1 MGAPCRLPTSG
12 EFVELNNNC
21 DSEWTDED
29 GVAGRRF
36 TSRINGN
43 SIFFPAS
50 GHYSGTS
57 LDNRGSYGY
66 YWSSTWNSEANA
78 RNLGFSSTGV
88 SPQYSLD
95 RRYGFTVR
103 AVQ

>member
-1 MGAPCRLPTSG
+1 MPTMG
-12 EFVELNNNC
+12 EFQELNNNC

-29 GVAGRRF
+29 GVSGRRF

-50 GHYSGTS
+50 GGRYGTS
-57 LDNRGSYGY
+57 LNGRGTYGNYWSASLYSQTYGY
-66 YWSSTWNSEANA
+66 DLYFYS
-78 RNLGFSSTGV
+78 GGV
-88 SPQYSLD
+88 NPASNYS
-95 RRYGFTVR
+95 RFYGVPVR

>member
-1 MGAPCRLPTSG
+1 MPTVG
-12 EFVELNNNC
+12 EFQELNAQC

-50 GHYSGTS
+50 GLRYGTG
-57 LDNRGSYGY
+57 LDNRGSNGY
-66 YWSSTWNSEANA
+66 YWSASLSSQAGGYY
-78 RNLGFSSTGV
+78 LDFSSTGV
-88 SPQYSLD
+88 NPAND
-95 RRYGFTVR
+95 DGHRFYGFSVR

>member
-1 MGAPCRLPTSG
+1 VG
-12 EFVELNNNC
+12 EFQELNAQC

-50 GHYSGTS
+50 GTRYGTGLS
-57 LDNRGSYGY
+57 RRGSYGY
-66 YWSSTWNSEANA
+66 SWSASLYSQTDGYDLNFNSAGVYPAGYNN
-78 RNLGFSSTGV
+78 RFLGV
-88 SPQYSLD
+88 S
-95 RRYGFTVR
+95 VR

>member
-1 MGAPCRLPTSG
+1 MPTQP
-12 EFVELNNNC
+12 EFQELYDNC

-50 GHYSGTS
+50 GHRDGTGLS
-57 LDNRGSYGY
+57 SRGSYGY
-66 YWSSTWNSEANA
+66 YWSSSLSSQARGYILRFNA
-78 RNLGFSSTGV
+78 SGVNPAYYDDRFYGFS
-88 SPQYSLD
+88 
-95 RRYGFTVR
+95 VR

>member
-1 MGAPCRLPTSG
+1 MPTVG
-12 EFVELNNNC
+12 EFQELNAQC

-50 GHYSGTS
+50 GGRFGTGLNS
-57 LDNRGSYGY
+57 HGSYGY
-66 YWSSTWNSEANA
+66 YWSSSLGSSAGGYVLHFYSGGVSPAYSDN
-78 RNLGFSSTGV
+78 RFLGFS
-88 SPQYSLD
+88 
-95 RRYGFTVR
+95 VR

>member
-1 MGAPCRLPTSG
+1 MPTVG
-12 EFVELNNNC
+12 EFQELNAQC

-29 GVAGRRF
+29 GVAGCRF

-50 GHYSGTS
+50 GYRSGS
-57 LDNRGSYGY
+57 GLYYRGSRGY
-66 YWSSTWNSEANA
+66 YWSASLNSSAYGYNLNFDSGGVDPANNYD
-78 RNLGFSSTGV
+78 RFYGFS
-88 SPQYSLD
+88 
-95 RRYGFTVR
+95 VR

>member
-1 MGAPCRLPTSG
+1 MPTMG
-12 EFVELNNNC
+12 EFQELNNNC

-29 GVAGRRF
+29 GVTGRRF

-50 GHYSGTS
+50 GLRKGTG
-57 LDNRGSYGY
+57 LDNRGSYGH
-66 YWSSTWNSEANA
+66 YWSASLSSQTHGYYLNFSASEVDPASNSRRYN
-78 RNLGFSSTGV
+78 GFS
-88 SPQYSLD
+88 
-95 RRYGFTVR
+95 VR

>member
-1 MGAPCRLPTSG
+1 MPTVD
-12 EFVELNNNC
+12 EFQELNAQC

-50 GHYSGTS
+50 GLRYGAG
-57 LDNRGSYGY
+57 LYNKGSYGG
-66 YWSSTWNSEANA
+66 YWSASLYSQTGGYNLYFGSGGVNPANGDD
-78 RNLGFSSTGV
+78 RFRGF
-88 SPQYSLD
+88 P
-95 RRYGFTVR
+95 VR